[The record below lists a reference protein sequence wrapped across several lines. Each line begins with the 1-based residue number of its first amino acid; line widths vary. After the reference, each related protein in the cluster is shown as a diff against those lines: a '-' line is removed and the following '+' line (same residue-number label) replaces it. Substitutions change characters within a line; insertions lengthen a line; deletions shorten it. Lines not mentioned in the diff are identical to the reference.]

1 MSRNAV
7 SPRSVAQGREMGG
20 ICCYIPFSLLLL
32 ILLKLDI
39 HEASAPI
46 HLDRFAKDGSNFQLI
61 HIVGS
66 FTKAPKRTTGRCD
79 PRLLL
84 RPSFPTGGFRFC
96 ERGVLVLV
104 RGAPNSWNSVLVN
117 VPF

>member
-7 SPRSVAQGREMGG
+7 SPSSVAQGRRERGG
-20 ICCYIPFSLLLL
+20 ICCYIPFFLLLL

-46 HLDRFAKDGSNFQLI
+46 HLDRFAKYGSNFQLI

-66 FTKAPKRTTGRCD
+66 FTKAPKRTIGCCD
-79 PRLLL
+79 PCLLL
-84 RPSFPTGGFRFC
+84 FPPSKQDPPSPRVVFAFVREACPSSGFGTR
-96 ERGVLVLV
+96 R
-104 RGAPNSWNSVLVN
+104 SK
-117 VPF
+117 